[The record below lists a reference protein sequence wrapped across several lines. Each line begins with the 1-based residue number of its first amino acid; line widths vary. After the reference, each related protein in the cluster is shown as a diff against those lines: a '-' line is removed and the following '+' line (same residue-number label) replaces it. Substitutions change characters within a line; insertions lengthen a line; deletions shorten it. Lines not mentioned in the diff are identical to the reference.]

1 MRFMDLLYTRY
12 ANPMELVNSYINRGR
27 FGEFVSSFMEREYER
42 RKEEIEKDDE
52 LKLWIMYC
60 HSYSDQSYSDWKK
73 SVLGVDSKGE
83 KETKDADLTDEGIQ
97 GILDDLF
104 PE

>member
-1 MRFMDLLYTRY
+1 MRFMDLLYSRY
-12 ANPMELVNSYINRGR
+12 ANPMELLGSYINRGR
-27 FGEFVSSFMEREYER
+27 FGEFVSSFIEGEYER

-60 HSYSDQSYSDWKK
+60 HSYSDMSYSDWKK
-73 SVLGVDSKGE
+73 AVLGVDSKG
-83 KETKDADLTDEGIQ
+83 KKISKDADLTDEGIQ
-97 GILDDLF
+97 DIIADIF

>member
-1 MRFMDLLYTRY
+1 MDLLYSRY

-27 FGEFVSSFMEREYER
+27 FGEFVSSFVESEYKR
-42 RKEEIEKDDE
+42 RKEEIDKDDD

-60 HSYSDQSYSDWKK
+60 HSYSDKSYRDWKNEI
-73 SVLGVDSKGE
+73 LGIRENGK
-83 KETKDADLTDEGIQ
+83 KKTKDADLTDEGVKA
-97 GILDDLF
+97 ILDDLF